1 MSSILSLTEDR
12 DGAIGA
18 AAKAVGE
25 GSLIVFPTDTVYGV
39 GGDAFN
45 QFATSRIFDVKARP
59 RTMPLPVLV
68 SRPRQAWALCAE
80 VPNAAAELAAAF
92 WPGALTLIL
101 PVADGLSL
109 DLGEMKGKIAVR
121 MPARED
127 LVELIS
133 IVGPLAATSANLS
146 GVATP
151 GSVKEIRSQL
161 GDGVAVY
168 LDGGPAGADVPS
180 TIVDVARWRPKVV
193 REGAISKVDIENVL
207 RPPN

>member
-1 MSSILSLTEDR
+1 VSRILSLSEDR
-12 DGAIGA
+12 DGAIGV
-18 AAKAVGE
+18 AAKAIGE

-45 QFATSRIFDVKARP
+45 QFATSRIFDVKARS
-59 RTMPLPVLV
+59 RSMPLPVLV

-80 VPNAAAELAAAF
+80 VPKAAAELAAAF
-92 WPGALTLIL
+92 WPGGLTLIL

-109 DLGEMKGKIAVR
+109 DLGESKGRIAVR
-121 MPARED
+121 MPAQDD
-127 LVELIS
+127 LIELIS

-146 GVATP
+146 GIATP

-168 LDGGPAGADVPS
+168 LDGGPAGADTPS

-193 REGAISKVDIENVL
+193 REGAISKADIEKAL
-207 RPPN
+207 GRD

>member
-1 MSSILSLTEDR
+1 MSSIVSLTDDR

-18 AAKAVGE
+18 AAKAIGE
-25 GSLIVFPTDTVYGV
+25 GSLVVFPTDTVYGV

-80 VPNAAAELAAAF
+80 VPNPAAELAAAF
-92 WPGALTLIL
+92 WPGGLTLIL

-109 DLGEMKGKIAVR
+109 DLGETKGKIAVR
-121 MPARED
+121 MPAHED
-127 LVELIS
+127 LIELIS

-146 GVATP
+146 GVPTP
-151 GSVKEIRSQL
+151 GSVKEIRDQL

-168 LDGGPAGADVPS
+168 LDGGPVAAADVPS
-180 TIVDVARWRPKVV
+180 TIVDCARWRPKVV
-193 REGAISKVDIENVL
+193 REGAIPKAAIDAAL
-207 RPPN
+207 GRA